1 MKFNYVQY
9 EVENEIRSTEKQI
22 ENLLMDEETYWRQRS
37 RVEWLKKRDRNTKFL
52 SVKEKEQDMGCAKP
66 AKCMG

>member
-22 ENLLMDEETYWRQRS
+22 ENLLMDEETYWR
-37 RVEWLKKRDRNTKFL
+37 
-52 SVKEKEQDMGCAKP
+52 
-66 AKCMG
+66 